1 MVLLKLWPLLLLLSL
16 VGWVLLFPLPLPLS
30 SLLSSLLSELATVEI
45 MDGRIVEE
53 TVEETVEV
61 AASFAPVVDV
71 CCNLGEV
78 TGVDG
83 LLIVVSYNVTSL

>member
-16 VGWVLLFPLPLPLS
+16 VGWVLLSPLPLPLS
-30 SLLSSLLSELATVEI
+30 PLLSELATVEI
-45 MDGRIVEE
+45 MDGRTVDE
-53 TVEETVEV
+53 TEEETVEV

>member
-1 MVLLKLWPLLLLLSL
+1 MVLLRLWPLLLLLSL
-16 VGWVLLFPLPLPLS
+16 VGWVLLSPLPLP
-30 SLLSSLLSELATVEI
+30 LSSLLSELATVEI
-45 MDGRIVEE
+45 MDGRTVDE
-53 TVEETVEV
+53 TEEETVEV

-83 LLIVVSYNVTSL
+83 LLIVVSYNVISL